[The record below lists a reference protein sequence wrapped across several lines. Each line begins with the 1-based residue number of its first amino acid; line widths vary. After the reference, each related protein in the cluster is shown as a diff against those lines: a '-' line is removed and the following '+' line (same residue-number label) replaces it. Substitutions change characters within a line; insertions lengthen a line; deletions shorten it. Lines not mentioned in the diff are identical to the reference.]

1 MSSRKLSS
9 TKQHQRTVLHV
20 YKFHCRQKMT
30 RINQDINDGFDIY
43 GRYMLLPFFVYLPL
57 VIVFFCVEFWIP
69 IINVDRNKLPSKVCD
84 EYIERTYAER
94 CSQYSSGHALHPFID
109 SQLFWIIFLIM
120 FILALFMAFC
130 GPRSRLDPK
139 RNYSNLSLGILICLT
154 VSSIYVQICSTLTC
168 RPIEIIF
175 DFRFLSVIVVQFIG
189 FVACILF
196 AIQLGAT
203 YAMEIPVQAITNET
217 LMTPPTLSLYDVV
230 KDLILFRR

>member
-1 MSSRKLSS
+1 
-9 TKQHQRTVLHV
+9 
-20 YKFHCRQKMT
+20 
-30 RINQDINDGFDIY
+30 
-43 GRYMLLPFFVYLPL
+43 
-57 VIVFFCVEFWIP
+57 
-69 IINVDRNKLPSKVCD
+69 
-84 EYIERTYAER
+84 
-94 CSQYSSGHALHPFID
+94 
-109 SQLFWIIFLIM
+109 M